1 MINLLRS
8 VSLLLLIQV
17 FFTGLVWGGGGKR
30 QDPVLTH
37 ADAAI
42 ILAKYSGFFN
52 RYVDESA
59 DLNEC
64 VAFLNKIGVYF
75 GLMEVVNQSDFTAE
89 DCARSMGQIE
99 LVLSGEAVFV
109 SGKVKLPKGVES
121 WEDFCIMNEV
131 KYVEGHQVMLNL
143 LNTTCAQ
150 KR

>member
-1 MINLLRS
+1 MINLLRP
-8 VSLLLLIQV
+8 VSLLLLV
-17 FFTGLVWGGGGKR
+17 HLFFAGLVWGGGEG
-30 QDPVLTH
+30 QAPALTH
-37 ADAAI
+37 ADAAV
-42 ILAKYSGFFN
+42 ILAKYSGFFD
-52 RYVDESA
+52 RYVDKDA

-75 GLMEVVNQSDFTAE
+75 GLMEVVNHSDFTVE

-121 WEDFCIMNEV
+121 WGDFCIMNEI
-131 KYVEGHQVMLNL
+131 KYVEGHQAMLNL
-143 LNTTCAQ
+143 LTVSYAQ